1 MENPPKKYKT
11 KRNEINKRK
20 IKKYNRALNV
30 LMAFSYNTF

>member
-20 IKKYNRALNV
+20 IKKSIPSKLKSK
-30 LMAFSYNTF
+30 LLL